1 MFHFCV
7 FKLDWSVNCRF
18 LIFRE
23 YVMLWN
29 YSCTSNQ
36 ENIAEELFHVFWQ
49 LKSERK
55 WFLMLWVMLQTNSAL
70 ATYSRLFKECTVFF
84 PHLKFHDWA
93 WFRDYAFH
101 SLTLTADFDCVTEHV
116 KLRGGRKS
124 ATPDYSKLLNDTIYV
139 HRILGNIMFNGKL
152 IQASTNFGC
161 FMTLSNG
168 SAVGSQIPE
177 SFKVK

>member
-1 MFHFCV
+1 M
-7 FKLDWSVNCRF
+7 S
-18 LIFRE
+18 
-23 YVMLWN
+23 
-29 YSCTSNQ
+29 SQ
-36 ENIAEELFHVFWQ
+36 ENIPEELFHVFWQ
-49 LKSERK
+49 LKCERK
-55 WFLMLWVMLQTNSAL
+55 ILNDFWFCEMIQTEFCISKLL
-70 ATYSRLFKECTVFF
+70 AFMKECTVFF
-84 PHLKFHDWA
+84 PHCKCDLKFYDWT

-101 SLTLTADFDCVTEHV
+101 WLTLTADFDCVTEHV